1 MRRTLRLI
9 ALLMGTALP
18 AIFPAQ
24 AQDRATLV
32 ADSLSITSSDTLT
45 ARGHVEVFFQGVTL
59 TATGIVY
66 DQSNDRLIIDGPIVL
81 TDGKGSVILASQAEM
96 RADLT
101 EGLLTSARM
110 VLQQQLQLAAAE
122 IQRVDGR
129 YTSMSKVV
137 ASSCKVCAGNPTPL
151 WEIRASRVVH
161 DEVAQQL
168 YFDSAQLRLAGGAG
182 VLYSAVAD
190 ARPKFGPR
198 VRVLDA
204 DDPHKFQ
211 LWHRVETARILLK
224 LAIIVT

>member
-1 MRRTLRLI
+1 MVMGSRVIYGMAAQGLLPTILARVNARTR
-9 ALLMGTALP
+9 TP
-18 AIFPAQ
+18 
-24 AQDRATLV
+24 
-32 ADSLSITSSDTLT
+32 
-45 ARGHVEVFFQGVTL
+45 L

-137 ASSCKVCAGNPTPL
+137 ASSCKVCDPP
-151 WEIRASRVVH
+151 
-161 DEVAQQL
+161 
-168 YFDSAQLRLAGGAG
+168 GG
-182 VLYSAVAD
+182 
-190 ARPKFGPR
+190 
-198 VRVLDA
+198 
-204 DDPHKFQ
+204 DDFVIP
-211 LWHRVETARILLK
+211 
-224 LAIIVT
+224 